1 VGQIS
6 SIGDNWVSLLL
17 VIGIMG
23 VYQVDRIYAV
33 MSGIGGEEILGSLV
47 ESSRGVVG
55 EVLWENVAGRVVF
68 VDTWGGGHY
77 VLIGS
82 REVIVW
88 YVHLGVETHCYL
100 MNFPSSN
107 LGDETIEI
115 GCGGG
120 GVGCLVGGGLCRFKW
135 NKVGGWR

>member
-1 VGQIS
+1 MGQIS

-68 VDTWGGGHY
+68 VDT
-77 VLIGS
+77 
-82 REVIVW
+82 
-88 YVHLGVETHCYL
+88 
-100 MNFPSSN
+100 
-107 LGDETIEI
+107 
-115 GCGGG
+115 
-120 GVGCLVGGGLCRFKW
+120 
-135 NKVGGWR
+135 